1 VQRNKAIQF
10 VVFGALLILGSVL
23 PVCAK
28 AADKQAELREIERE
42 IKSGER
48 RKADL
53 TQKSRNLQKEA
64 AALRAELIALSQSVQ
79 KREATVTRLENALAE
94 LRVEEEQARRVL
106 EARHAQTVETLM
118 ALQRMALNPPEA
130 IIALPQPPSD
140 MVRSAILLRSVV
152 PHIQARATALRQEV
166 RAYAD
171 KRKKLE
177 RQKERLGLASQD
189 LAEERQRLTKLIAD
203 KKALSQKYIA
213 DSRKTARQV
222 AKLSDKARSL
232 RSLIDRLEQEKKRQ
246 AKIKA
251 KQPPRKPPPRKPQR
265 PSQGQDTG
273 GEAEDDDND
282 LEIVLGKPPEGKPIA
297 KAKGELARPAV
308 GKIVR
313 RYGQKEKLGG
323 KHKGISI
330 KTRKSARV
338 VATYDGQIAFAG
350 PFRGYK
356 QLLIIDHGAGYHTLL
371 TGMDRIDVSV
381 GQWLLSG
388 EPVGVMAAGASKR
401 KNLYFELR
409 KNGAPINPLPWI
421 RQRNAKAQG

>member
-1 VQRNKAIQF
+1 MQRNKAIHF
-10 VVFGALLILGSVL
+10 VVFGALLIFGSVL
-23 PVCAK
+23 PFCAN
-28 AADKQAELREIERE
+28 AADKQDELREIERE

-53 TQKSRNLQKEA
+53 TEKSRNLQKET

-79 KREATVTRLENALAE
+79 KREATVTQLENALAQ

-106 EARHAQTVETLM
+106 EARHGQTVETLM

-152 PHIQARATALRQEV
+152 PHIQQRATALRKEV
-166 RAYAD
+166 RAYAE
-171 KRKKLE
+171 KRKKME

-189 LAEERQRLTKLIAD
+189 LAQERQRLTKLIAD
-203 KKALSQKYIA
+203 KKALSEKYIA
-213 DSRKTARQV
+213 DSRKTAKQV
-222 AKLSDKARSL
+222 AQLSEKARSL
-232 RSLIDRLEQEKKRQ
+232 RSLIDKLEQEKARQ

-251 KQPPRKPPPRKPQR
+251 QQPPRKPQR
-265 PSQGQDTG
+265 PSQGQESADDVEEG
-273 GEAEDDDND
+273 DDND
-282 LEIVLGKPPEGKPIA
+282 LEIVLGKPPEGKPIT

-308 GKIVR
+308 GSIVMR
-313 RYGQKEKLGG
+313 FGQQEKLGG

-330 KTRKSARV
+330 KTRNSARV

-388 EPVGVMAAGASKR
+388 EPVGVMAEDASIR

>member
-1 VQRNKAIQF
+1 MQRNKAIQF
-10 VVFGALLILGSVL
+10 VVFGTLLVLGSVL
-23 PVCAK
+23 SFCAT
-28 AADKQAELREIERE
+28 AADKQDELREIEHE
-42 IKSGER
+42 IKSGQK
-48 RKADL
+48 RKEEL
-53 TQKSRNLQKEA
+53 TQKSRALQKEA

-79 KREATVTRLENALAE
+79 KREATVTQLENALAQ
-94 LRVEEEQARRVL
+94 LRIEEKQARRVL
-106 EARHAQTVETLM
+106 EERHSQTVETLM

-152 PHIQARATALRQEV
+152 PHIQERATALRKEV
-166 RAYAD
+166 QAYAD
-171 KRKKLE
+171 KRQKLE
-177 RQKERLGLASQD
+177 SQKERLGLASQD
-189 LAEERQRLTKLIAD
+189 LAKERHRLTQLIAD

-213 DSRKTARQV
+213 DSRKTAQQV
-222 AKLSDKARSL
+222 AKLSQKARSL
-232 RSLIDRLEQEKKRQ
+232 RSLIDKLEQEKVRQ

-251 KQPPRKPPPRKPQR
+251 KQPPRKPQR
-265 PSQGQDTG
+265 PSQGENKG
-273 GEAEDDDND
+273 EEAEEPDND
-282 LEIVLGKPPEGKPIA
+282 LEIVLGKPPEGKPIG

-308 GKIVR
+308 GKIVMR
-313 RYGQKEKLGG
+313 FGQKEKLGG

-330 KTRKSARV
+330 QTRSNARV

-388 EPVGVMAAGASKR
+388 EPVGVMAEDASTR